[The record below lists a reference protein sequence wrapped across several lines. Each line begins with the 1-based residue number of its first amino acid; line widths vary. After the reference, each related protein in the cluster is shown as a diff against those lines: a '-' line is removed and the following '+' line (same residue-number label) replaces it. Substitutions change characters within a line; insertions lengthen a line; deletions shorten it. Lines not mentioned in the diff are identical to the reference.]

1 MFGTIELLDW
11 FIDLWDRLCDE
22 YSELYVKAEMDSE
35 KVEYLAKIVE
45 LRTQKGIALSIKEK
59 IAEDGKE
66 VDKVGV

>member
-22 YSELYVKAEMDSE
+22 YREMWMYSDNDQE
-35 KVEYLAKIVE
+35 KTEYMAKMVE
-45 LRTQKGIALSIKEK
+45 LRMQKGIALSIKEK